1 MSCHFRNLF
10 TMKRLPKNASLFPPD
25 LPLYALQKRSR
36 LWNQARFAEPLFPGV
51 NQQTFGFV
59 GRSVKIG
66 HSHAAK
72 ADRSNRRPVFT
83 KRTQREIGLFSCS
96 RKKSVERDRCQ
107 FFAVAVSSDFDAFEY
122 IVDTIQR
129 RLWPRRKLR
138 GCLSAAAD
146 RS

>member
-1 MSCHFRNLF
+1 MEPGKICRALVSRRELHGLSESFRDGIKNINSCI
-10 TMKRLPKNASLFPPD
+10 
-25 LPLYALQKRSR
+25 QG
-36 LWNQARFAEPLFPGV
+36 GV
-51 NQQTFGFV
+51 DGCQTFGFV

-83 KRTQREIGLFSCS
+83 KRTQREIGLI
-96 RKKSVERDRCQ
+96 RAHGKKSVERDRCQ
-107 FFAVAVSSDFDAFEY
+107 FFAVAVSSDFDALEY